1 MSNETQKLSKVEIR
15 IFSSHP
21 YTGGKFTARIETAW
35 KNIQIPK
42 EAFLALL
49 NTKIIGNPIA
59 RTNREN
65 EYFLTSESEL
75 SRLKEEGASLSNH
88 IEILIDEKNQK
99 SAQIMELKSRIRELE
114 QQLKGEREI
123 REAGFCPRCKV
134 ELIPSTTS
142 DGWLAC
148 PICHISIREQNTV
161 SFTEWVSIEGWVFIW
176 EKQIWI
182 NMLEILSLL
191 RANYRSSKTKST
203 RELLDYF
210 TKNVKL
216 L

>member
-1 MSNETQKLSKVEIR
+1 MSNEPQKLSKEDEVADYIEKYRNDI
-15 IFSSHP
+15 SMTSH
-21 YTGGKFTARIETAW
+21 R
-35 KNIQIPK
+35 
-42 EAFLALL
+42 
-49 NTKIIGNPIA
+49 IA
-59 RTNREN
+59 RDI
-65 EYFLTSESEL
+65 LKKCSSESEL
-75 SRLKEEGASLSNH
+75 ARLKEDNERLKGLI
-88 IEILIDEKNQK
+88 IEAVQYGYALNSQNDGKTVPTGNILQRLQ
-99 SAQIMELKSRIRELE
+99 S
-114 QQLKGEREI
+114 QQLEREQKI

-148 PICHISIREQNTV
+148 PTCHISIREQNTV